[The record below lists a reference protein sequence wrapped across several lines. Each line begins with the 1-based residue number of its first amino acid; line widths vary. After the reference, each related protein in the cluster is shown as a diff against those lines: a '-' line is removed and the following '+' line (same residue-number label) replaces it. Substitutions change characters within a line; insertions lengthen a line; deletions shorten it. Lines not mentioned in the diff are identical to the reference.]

1 MEASKLREEFCSELV
16 RRLFDAVMEISADG
30 GTVYMHECRLAEEIE
45 GKEFLFD
52 ELKRRIHKR
61 IVTDAGGLTALTS
74 EGVRAL
80 IRAGSVKRSYAFSMM
95 TARGAIKR
103 YTLTVVPSGRGT
115 LFAVLEENAA
125 ADETL
130 TLMQN
135 KTAVGIRISDICY
148 VDYENHSVLIHTD
161 RETLRFFSVTFA
173 EVAALIEGRGKFLR
187 SYKNCL
193 VNPEKVERVADDSFV
208 MRNGDIISIPK
219 RRARE
224 IKGAYA
230 EYTSA
235 RRR

>member
-1 MEASKLREEFCSELV
+1 MKATKLREEFYSELV

-30 GTVYMHECRLAEEIE
+30 GTVYMHICRFAAALE
-45 GKEFLFD
+45 GKEIPFD

-74 EGVRAL
+74 ECLKAQARSGN
-80 IRAGSVKRSYAFSMM
+80 VKKSYPFSMV
-95 TARGAIKR
+95 TELGVIKR
-103 YTLTVVPSGRGT
+103 YTLTVLPSGRGS
-115 LFAVLEENAA
+115 LFAALEENAL

-135 KTAVGIRISDICY
+135 KTAVSIRISDICY
-148 VDYENHSVLIHTD
+148 VDYENHSVLIHT
-161 RETLRFFSVTFA
+161 ETEIKRFFSVTFA
-173 EVAALIEGRGKFLR
+173 EVAASLENRGDFLR

-193 VNPEKVERVADDSFV
+193 VNLEKVGRIEDDSFI
-208 MRNGDIISIPK
+208 MKNGDIISIPK

-230 EYTSA
+230 EYVSA
-235 RRR
+235 RQK